1 MARILF
7 ADDDHAMGDL
17 ARLALQA
24 DGHIIKLVSD
34 GQEALDALTSSPAGF
49 DLLVTDIQMP
59 ALDGLQLAHQ
69 AVALRHDLRILLMS
83 AFVTGVSVP
92 ASVSG
97 NVRGMLTKPIS
108 REELR
113 SAVLSA
119 LE

>member
-24 DGHIIKLVSD
+24 EGPIIKLV
-34 GQEALDALTSSPAGF
+34 
-49 DLLVTDIQMP
+49 LLFS
-59 ALDGLQLAHQ
+59 GLW
-69 AVALRHDLRILLMS
+69 R
-83 AFVTGVSVP
+83 GVSFP